1 MANYYAPAFEDMQTT
16 TIQMTL
22 RQAQIELDHAEGATR
37 EVLCEVIRGA
47 ASELLFRYRESM
59 RNLP

>member
-1 MANYYAPAFEDMQTT
+1 MKGYYAPAFEDMQTI

-22 RQAQIELDHAEGATR
+22 RQAQIELDHADGAIR

-47 ASELLFRYRESM
+47 ARELLIRYRESK
-59 RNLP
+59 

>member
-22 RQAQIELDHAEGATR
+22 RQAQIELDGAEGAKY
-37 EVLCEVIRGA
+37 EALCEVIRGA
-47 ASELLFRYRESM
+47 ASELLFRWRESM
-59 RNLP
+59 RTLP

>member
-1 MANYYAPAFEDMQTT
+1 MKGYYAPAFEDMQTI

-22 RQAQIELDHAEGATR
+22 RQAQIELDHADGVTR

-47 ASELLFRYRESM
+47 ARELLFRYQQSIRS
-59 RNLP
+59 LP

>member
-1 MANYYAPAFEDMQTT
+1 MQTT

-47 ASELLFRYRESM
+47 ARELLFRYREGM